1 MKPLLKN
8 SCVGRI
14 TSADRQSEVPHQRWT
29 LAAPLWEFNGPRLV
43 RIGAAFRDV
52 GVRLVRAVQ
61 SVLHIAHVGENC
73 RGRRDAVAALV
84 AVAVACTNG
93 LVAAQNQKLPTI
105 GAIWAGANAEEML
118 PYSRPFMTR
127 MRELGW
133 IDGKTAQFIVR
144 YYGYDAGKV
153 PAIAKELIAQKVDVF
168 AVTAGAGA
176 CLSVREATKS
186 IPIVCMDMFDP
197 VLEGATSSL
206 ARPNTNM
213 TGVTWQS
220 FDTAAKRVEL
230 AKDLLPRLRRAAL
243 ITDAADQGAMIESR
257 GFAEGA
263 KKAGIRL
270 DVFGLRGPR
279 DLDAAIASIKN
290 APPDAL
296 IVAVNPLTIA
306 NLNRITALAALVH
319 IPTVSEIAE
328 FARQGILLT
337 YGVNIDETYSRAA
350 ELTDRILKGAKPQ
363 DLPFEQPTKFDFV
376 VNLKTAKAL
385 GVKIPESIMLRATE
399 VIR

>member
-1 MKPLLKN
+1 MKRLVKKN
-8 SCVGRI
+8 NVGRVRLF
-14 TSADRQSEVPHQRWT
+14 DQST
-29 LAAPLWEFNGPRLV
+29 GNPLQYWIVATHACRASF
-43 RIGAAFRDV
+43 V
-52 GVRLVRAVQ
+52 GVV
-61 SVLHIAHVGENC
+61 
-73 RGRRDAVAALV
+73 RDAWSRTRLAVRSSLLCAILPVAA
-84 AVAVACTNG
+84 AVSLFTDTPF
-93 LVAAQNQKLPTI
+93 AQDQSSPVKKI

-133 IDGKTAQFIVR
+133 IDGKSAQFIVR
-144 YYGYDAGKV
+144 YYRYDAGKV
-153 PAIAKELIAQKVDVF
+153 PAIARELIAQNVDVF
-168 AVTAGAGA
+168 AVTAGNGA
-176 CLSVREATKS
+176 CLSVREATKTV
-186 IPIVCMDMFDP
+186 PIVCMDMFDP

-230 AKDLLPRLRRAAL
+230 AKDLLPRLKRAAL
-243 ITDAADQGAMIESR
+243 ITDATDQGAMIESQ
-257 GFAEGA
+257 GFSEGA

-279 DLDAAIASIKN
+279 DFDAAIASIKN

-306 NLNRITALAALVH
+306 NLDRITALAVLVH
-319 IPTVSEIAE
+319 VPTVSEIGD
-328 FARQGILLT
+328 FARRGILLT

-350 ELTDRILKGAKPQ
+350 DLTHRILKGAKPR
-363 DLPFEQPTKFDFV
+363 DLPFEQPTKFDLV

-385 GVKIPESIMLRATE
+385 GIKIPESVMLRATE